1 MLIRRVKRSGS
12 QGGRAGGRGR
22 GWKGQGSERDH
33 TAGRGRRR
41 RRHRA
46 EEVAAAGGATQERVT
61 AARRSGANRGGGPGP
76 ARRHKAAGL

>member
-61 AARRSGANRGGGPGP
+61 VRGESRRGSGTRSPP
-76 ARRHKAAGL
+76 